1 MPPAFGPEVRAVN
14 AGLRAALLLLVLACA
29 GCSTECQLLCTTWYD
44 YQLQA
49 CGVAV
54 DVDDERVRC
63 ISDYSTRLV
72 TEDELTECTER
83 IEQVEALGSDDE
95 SCCPGAATSACP
107 WVDETP
113 AR

>member
-1 MPPAFGPEVRAVN
+1 MPAAFGPEVRAVT
-14 AGLRAALLLLVLACA
+14 AGLRAALLLLVMTCA
-29 GCSTECQLLCTTWYD
+29 GCSTECQSLCTVWYD

-49 CGVAV
+49 CGVA

-72 TEDELTECTER
+72 TEDELAECTTR
-83 IEQVEALGSDDE
+83 TGQLNALGTANQ
-95 SCCPGAATSACP
+95 SCCPGATTTACP
-107 WVDETP
+107 WVEDLP

>member
-1 MPPAFGPEVRAVN
+1 MPAAFGPEVRAVT
-14 AGLRAALLLLVLACA
+14 AGLRAALLLLVMACA
-29 GCSTECQLLCTTWYD
+29 GCSTECQLLCTAWYD

-49 CGVAV
+49 CGVF

-72 TEDELTECTER
+72 TVDESTECAER
-83 IEQVEALGSDDE
+83 IEQVEALDSNDE
-95 SCCPGAATSACP
+95 SCCPGASTSTCP
-107 WVDETP
+107 WVDEPT

>member
-1 MPPAFGPEVRAVN
+1 MLAAFGLEVRAVI

-49 CGVAV
+49 CGVLV

-63 ISDYSTRLV
+63 ISDYGTRLV
-72 TEDELTECTER
+72 TEDELVECTER
-83 IEQVEALGSDDE
+83 TEQVQALGTDDQ
-95 SCCPGAATSACP
+95 SCCPGATSTACP
-107 WVDETP
+107 WVDELP

>member
-1 MPPAFGPEVRAVN
+1 MPAALGPEVRAVT
-14 AGLRAALLLLVLACA
+14 AGLRAALLLLVLASM
-29 GCSTECQLLCTTWYD
+29 GCSTECQLLCTSWYD

-49 CGVAV
+49 CGVV

-72 TEDELTECTER
+72 TEDELAECAER
-83 IEQVEALGSDDE
+83 IEQVEALDSADE
-95 SCCPGAATSACP
+95 SCCSGAATTACP
-107 WVDETP
+107 WVDELP